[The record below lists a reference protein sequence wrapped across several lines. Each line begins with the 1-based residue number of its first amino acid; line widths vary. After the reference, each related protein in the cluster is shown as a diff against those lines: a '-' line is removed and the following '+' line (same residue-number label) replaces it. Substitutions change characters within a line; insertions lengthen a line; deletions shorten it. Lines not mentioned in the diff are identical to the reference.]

1 MHKIMCRM
9 HQTKIGF
16 MVFSL
21 GLLSLSYFYGCSKEN
36 NIEDDKIIA
45 TVDDQ
50 NILLDEFVK
59 RLELTPLPGTNKLK
73 RKQKALDIWID
84 EYLVSQWTQQNQID
98 KDPGFNETLE
108 LITKRILIRELFYH
122 EVRALIKPDSLEL
135 HEAFIHSLFRNDV
148 VGLYTEDQFIV
159 DEWKELIDS
168 KYSFSD
174 ILQKWGNDSRVRID
188 SASFHWGDGAVP
200 ELIEKVAYS
209 IEPGEHSDII
219 NLPQGYG
226 LIFVK
231 NRIQDQF
238 LSRDQIPLKQ
248 QTVATVF
255 KARMETIHANEYVI
269 NLMAGKQVTTKAEGF
284 RELISVLQPYVNGGS
299 INELLISVSPAA
311 SLSLDTEIDRL
322 DIPVVVTPDFTWSIR
337 ETIKI
342 LYQYNF
348 PFQESDELRIMKNL
362 VVLLKNAVRDEYLY
376 RKAMELGLNE
386 SLPAKKDYGLWR
398 RYLLYRKG
406 ISTYLADV
414 DPVDRQ
420 EAVTTWLNRLRK
432 KAKIRVDDPM
442 LNAVNYTGIQML
454 AFWKDDTSPQLA
466 VPPLIDFRN
475 NE

>member
-1 MHKIMCRM
+1 MH
-9 HQTKIGF
+9 HTKMGF
-16 MVFSL
+16 MFFSL

-36 NIEDDKIIA
+36 NIENDKIIA
-45 TVDDQ
+45 TVNDQYIVLDD
-50 NILLDEFVK
+50 FVK

-159 DEWKELIDS
+159 DEWKELIAS

-174 ILQKWGNDSRVRID
+174 ILQKWNNDSRVRID
-188 SASFHWGDGAVP
+188 SASFHWGDGSVP
-200 ELIEKVAYS
+200 EIIEKEAYS
-209 IEPGEHSDII
+209 IEPGQHSDII
-219 NLPQGYG
+219 NLQEGYG
-226 LIFVK
+226 LLFVK

-238 LSRDQIPLKQ
+238 LTRNQIPQKQ
-248 QTVATVF
+248 QTISTVL
-255 KARMETIHANEYVI
+255 KARMETIRGNEYVI
-269 NLMAGKQVTTKAEGF
+269 NLMAGKHVTTKAEGF
-284 RELISVLQPYVNGGS
+284 RELISVLQPYVKGGT
-299 INELLISVSPAA
+299 INELLISVSPATN
-311 SLSLDTEIDRL
+311 LSLNTEIDRL
-322 DIPVVVTPDFTWSIR
+322 DLPVIVAPDFTWSIR
-337 ETIKI
+337 EVIKI

-348 PFQESDELRIMKNL
+348 SFKESDERKRTQSL

-376 RKAMELGLNE
+376 KKALELGLNE
-386 SLPAKKDYGLWR
+386 SLAAQKDYGLWR

-406 ISTYLADV
+406 VSTYLAHV
-414 DPVDRQ
+414 DPSDRQ
-420 EAVTTWLNRLRK
+420 EAVTTWLNGLRDE
-432 KAKIRVDDPM
+432 AKIRVDDPM

-475 NE
+475 YE